1 MGDKDFFL
9 SPDDAMTMGDIEYM
23 RKPKRVR
30 RTFPKTAGNKGGFA
44 IETEVSANED
54 RSGMFNGNN
63 GNQNI
68 NANTVFNP
76 TPSTQSQ
83 PGITTGS
90 VVPQSEPV
98 QPAAPEPAAPAP
110 TFEAAQP
117 SPEERRQ
124 ADDGMDMFRNMAKNM
139 RGRR

>member
-30 RTFPKTAGNKGGFA
+30 RTFPKTASNKAGFA

-63 GNQNI
+63 SNQNI
-68 NANTVFNP
+68 NVNTVFNP

-83 PGITTGS
+83 PGITNGS
-90 VVPQSEPV
+90 VVPQANSV
-98 QPAAPEPAAPAP
+98 EPAAPAP
-110 TFEAAQP
+110 QPTFKAPQS

-124 ADDGMDMFRNMAKNM
+124 ADDGMDMFRNMAKKM